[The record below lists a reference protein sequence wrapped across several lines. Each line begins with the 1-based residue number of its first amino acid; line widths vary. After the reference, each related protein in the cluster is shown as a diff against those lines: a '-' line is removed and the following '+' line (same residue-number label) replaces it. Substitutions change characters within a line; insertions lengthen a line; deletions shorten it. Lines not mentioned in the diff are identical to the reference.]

1 MAASQNIIG
10 PRLRTIRREKGLTQS
25 MLAAR
30 CGILGWDI
38 GENIITKIE
47 TDVRCVGDIELM
59 CLALAL
65 DITPAM
71 LLPPIEKVK
80 AIVKSYYSEKASR
93 LDD

>member
-1 MAASQNIIG
+1 MTTSQNIVG
-10 PRLRTIRREKGLTQS
+10 PRLKAIRREKGLTQA

-47 TDVRCVGDIELM
+47 TDVRCVEDIEIL

-65 DITPAM
+65 DVSPVE
-71 LLPPIEKVK
+71 LLPPFEKIK
-80 AIVKSYYSEKASR
+80 AVVKSYYGGEASR